1 MEQISL
7 MKPKG
12 EGEHDTGLL
21 EYLSD
26 IIGVSHYEQALKNL
40 SVECG
45 SPSSCPSTAHVHT
58 LSIDRPAPLRAEALA
73 GSAVLESLR
82 HLVQILWLADDACC
96 STHKF
101 WMRGFM
107 RLRPAKQ

>member
-26 IIGVSHYEQALKNL
+26 IIGVSHYEDVLKNL
-40 SVECG
+40 SVEC
-45 SPSSCPSTAHVHT
+45 SNPFSCPSTAHAHT
-58 LSIDRPAPLRAEALA
+58 LSTDRHSTLRPDALA
-73 GSAVLESLR
+73 QSAVLEYHSISCR
-82 HLVQILWLADDACC
+82 Y
-96 STHKF
+96 
-101 WMRGFM
+101 RGWQMMHFAA
-107 RLRPAKQ
+107 RISSR